1 MIGKSLNFALSFRRQ
16 WPAFERAIA
25 GASRARTVSSLF
37 MAAMIPL
44 LLFGASAAFL
54 GAETNRRAARLD
66 VTHTLDRLVD
76 RVTVALVKEVDAA
89 EVLASLPS
97 LDAPDLDRFYR
108 TAQRIAPKRALWE
121 TVALADING
130 SLVMHILRQL
140 GDSLGPVSDRA
151 GFDMAV
157 KTKQPVIG
165 GLGPIGPISGK
176 RLVSISVPVIRDGD
190 VRHVLIIGLSPIEL
204 QGILR
209 KAGAP
214 AEWTGTIIDANGNM
228 IAASHA
234 HSEIG
239 QRAGDAVRSA
249 IASAPSGEY
258 KSKTP
263 GGVAVETLYQRLP
276 ATNGWTVH
284 FGIPSETLNG
294 PVSRS
299 TILLFLSCA
308 ICLFLAACLAYLAA
322 KDLEQRR
329 IEKERLSDLLLASS
343 EERAAVAIEA
353 AELGTWRLDDES
365 AVFSGSSRT
374 RNLLDLPETRFD
386 GKDWIWSSQHLLAS
400 AHQDDRARFTQ
411 ALLEAA
417 QSGAQIQLEYRAQTR
432 AGYRWIRLAGRKM
445 PAIKG
450 YPAASQ
456 GSVMQGVVAD
466 VHELRTAQTERVAL
480 LKLLGEA
487 QEDEQRRI
495 ARELHDQIGQTLTG
509 LSLGLKTLERDI
521 ESEHLRA
528 KVVWLETLTSEIS
541 RDIHRVAADLRPDG
555 LDDLGLTRALSALAA
570 ELNRRHSVNFDVQSV
585 GLTERLPAKIE
596 NAAFRIVQ
604 EGFTNVLKHAH
615 ATTAS
620 AILEKFET
628 CLRIVVEDDGVGT
641 RLVDDDEFN
650 IAVRVNKLGL
660 FGIRERLASLGGR
673 LHIESAPRQGM
684 SLFIEIPLQNQIGQ
698 A

>member
-1 MIGKSLNFALSFRRQ
+1 
-16 WPAFERAIA
+16 
-25 GASRARTVSSLF
+25 
-37 MAAMIPL
+37 MAAIIPL
-44 LLFGASAAFL
+44 LLLGASAAFL

-76 RVTVALVKEVDAA
+76 RVTVALVKEVEAA

-121 TVALADING
+121 TVALADVNG

-151 GFDMAV
+151 GFDRAV
-157 KTKQPVIG
+157 ETKQPVIG
-165 GLGPIGPISGK
+165 GLGPVGPISGK
-176 RLVSISVPVIRDGD
+176 RLVSISVPVIRDGQ
-190 VRHVLIIGLSPIEL
+190 VRHVLIVGLSPIEIL
-204 QGILR
+204 GILR
-209 KAGAP
+209 NAGAP
-214 AEWTGTIIDANGNM
+214 SEWTGTIIDANGNM
-228 IAASHA
+228 IAASPDR
-234 HSEIG
+234 SEIG
-239 QRAGDAVRSA
+239 RRASDAVRSA
-249 IASAPSGEY
+249 IANAPSGEY

-263 GGVAVETLYQRLP
+263 DGVDVETLYQKLP

-284 FGIPSETLNG
+284 FGIPSATLNG

-308 ICLFLAACLAYLAA
+308 ICLFLAGGLAYFAA

-329 IEKERLSDLLLASS
+329 LERERLSDLLLASS

-353 AELGTWRLDDES
+353 AELGTWRLDDET
-365 AVFSGSSRT
+365 AVFSGSGQT
-374 RNLLDLPETRFD
+374 RNLLDLPETLFD

-400 AHQDDRARFTQ
+400 VHEDDRAHVTQ
-411 ALLEAA
+411 ALREAA
-417 QSGAQIQLEYRAQTR
+417 QSGSQLQLEYRARTR
-432 AGYRWIRLAGRKM
+432 AGYRWIRLAGREM
-445 PAIKG
+445 PALDVHGAISKR
-450 YPAASQ
+450 AAL
-456 GSVMQGVVAD
+456 QGVVAD
-466 VHELRTAQTERVAL
+466 VHELRTAQSERVSL

-487 QEDEQRRI
+487 HEDEQRRI

-509 LSLGLKTLERDI
+509 LSLGLKTLEREVD
-521 ESEHLRA
+521 SEHLRA
-528 KVVWLETLTSEIS
+528 RIIWLETLTSEIS

-555 LDDLGLTRALSALAA
+555 LDDLGLARALSGLAA
-570 ELNRRHSVNFDVQSV
+570 ELNRRHSVSFEVQAL
-585 GLTERLPAKIE
+585 GLAERLPAKIE

-615 ATTAS
+615 ATTVS
-620 AILEKFET
+620 AILEKCEN

-641 RLVDDDEFN
+641 TLAEDDDFD
-650 IAVRVNKLGL
+650 IPVRMNRLGL
-660 FGIRERLASLGGR
+660 FGIKERLATLGGR
-673 LHIESAPRQGM
+673 LLVESAPGQGM
-684 SLFIEIPLQNQIGQ
+684 SLFIEIPLHNQTGQ

>member
-1 MIGKSLNFALSFRRQ
+1 
-16 WPAFERAIA
+16 
-25 GASRARTVSSLF
+25 

-44 LLFGASAAFL
+44 LLFGASVAYL
-54 GAETNRRAARLD
+54 GAETNRSAARLN
-66 VTHTLDRLVD
+66 VIHTLDRVVD
-76 RVTVALVKEVDAA
+76 RVTVALAKEVDAA

-140 GDSLGPVSDRA
+140 GDTLGPVSDRA
-151 GFDMAV
+151 GFDLAV
-157 KTKQPVIG
+157 KNKQPVIG

-176 RLVSISVPVIRDGD
+176 RLVSISVPVIRDGE

-209 KAGAP
+209 QAGAP
-214 AEWTGTIIDANGNM
+214 AEWTGTIIDANGSM
-228 IAASHA
+228 IAASHT

-239 QRAGDAVRSA
+239 QRASDAVRSA
-249 IASAPSGEY
+249 IANAASGEY
-258 KSKTP
+258 ESKTP

-299 TILLFLSCA
+299 TVLLFISCA
-308 ICLFLAACLAYLAA
+308 ICLVLAACLAYFAA

-329 IEKERLSDLLLASS
+329 LEKERLSDLLLASS

-353 AELGTWRLDDES
+353 AELGTWRLDDEA
-365 AVFSGSSRT
+365 AVFCGSDRT
-374 RNLLDLPETRFD
+374 KSLLDLPETLFD
-386 GKDWIWSSQHLLAS
+386 GKDWIWSSQDLLAS

-417 QSGAQIQLEYRAQTR
+417 RSGAQIQVEYRAQTR
-432 AGYRWIRLAGRKM
+432 AGNRWIRLAGRMM
-445 PAIKG
+445 PAIKQDG
-450 YPAASQ
+450 ALSKGP
-456 GSVMQGVVAD
+456 VMQGVVAD
-466 VHELRTAQTERVAL
+466 VHELKTAQIERVAL

-509 LSLGLKTLERDI
+509 LSLGLKALERDI
-521 ESEHLRA
+521 ESEQLRA
-528 KVVWLETLTSEIS
+528 QVVWLETLTWEIS

-555 LDDLGLTRALSALAA
+555 LDDLGLSRALAALAA
-570 ELNRRHSVNFDVQSV
+570 ELNRRHSVSFDIQAM
-585 GLTERLPAKIE
+585 GLTDRLPAKIE

-604 EGFTNVLKHAH
+604 EGFTNILKHAH
-615 ATTAS
+615 AKTAS
-620 AILEKFET
+620 AILERAEN
-628 CLRIVVEDDGVGT
+628 CLRIVVEDDGIGSRHVGDT
-641 RLVDDDEFN
+641 EFDT
-650 IAVRVNKLGL
+650 AAGVNTLGL

-673 LHIESAPRQGM
+673 LEIESAPGHGVT
-684 SLFIEIPLQNQIGQ
+684 LFIEIPLHNQIGP